1 MHYLGR
7 LAIVKLG
14 GSVITY
20 KNESPP
26 RVNTE
31 AVNRISQELSAYS
44 DRLVVILGGGAH
56 GHQAASQ
63 FGYGNASTPPAR
75 LLAGIPLIRHNMT
88 LLALQAEQA
97 LSENGRPAVVVP
109 PFCVVR
115 MQNGQILS
123 FDSAILNDILET
135 GLTVVTHGDVCID
148 TIRGASILSGDSIVT
163 HLTQQ
168 LQPDD
173 VLIGTDVDGVFDS
186 NPHTNPSARLIPI
199 IDSSNRDQTL
209 AATGPSKNT
218 DVTGG
223 MEKKVLELLE
233 LHNVRSRIIIFNL
246 SAPNRL
252 RSLLAGNSVPSTTV
266 IPD

>member
-1 MHYLGR
+1 VHYLSR

-20 KNESPP
+20 KSESPA
-26 RVNTE
+26 RINIE
-31 AVNRISQELSAYS
+31 AVTRISQELSTYS
-44 DRLVVILGGGAH
+44 DRLVVVLGGGAH

-63 FGYGNASTPPAR
+63 YGYGNASTPPTM

-97 LSENGRPAVVVP
+97 LSENGRPAVVIP
-109 PFCVVR
+109 PFCIAR
-115 MQNGQILS
+115 MQNGRILS
-123 FDSAILNDILET
+123 FDSTILTDILKT
-135 GLTVVTHGDVCID
+135 GSTIVTHGDVCID

-163 HLTQQ
+163 YLTQQ
-168 LQPDD
+168 LHPDD

-186 NPHTNPSARLIPI
+186 NPHTNPSARLIPV
-199 IDSSNRDQTL
+199 IDSSNRNQTL

-233 LHNVRSRIIIFNL
+233 LHNVPSRIIIFNL
-246 SAPNRL
+246 SVPDRL
-252 RSLLAGNSVPSTTV
+252 RILLAGNSVPSTRV